1 MKEFFTKIFS
11 SLSEILRFSKIRTR
25 LFISLLILSFIPL
38 VITGII
44 AYSKSKASIHEKVS
58 AYSSENMKQIA
69 GNVDTAI
76 KKFEGYISDIAL
88 SLDVMDGIDLINSG
102 DKLAKVKATQDM
114 IKYLTA
120 KTVSWGSPLYE
131 IYVTEEHRVNSKPI
145 EDNIPG
151 EVYRSIVETT
161 KNSNGTIWTMVQD
174 NKGNYCLLVSSRI
187 LRFNTDEVIGVVTIV
202 VNPNEFSK
210 IFRDINI
217 GEGSSLFML
226 DTDGV
231 IIASGDDSLKVGSV
245 YDPVD
250 LTAQFDSE
258 QKPFD
263 YVLQNGK
270 NLVSYSRI
278 GTRNWYAV
286 STVPYTFLNEES
298 NDIRNV
304 IIIIAVLCLLVAL
317 LMSLVITRSI
327 SEPLKRLIRL
337 MSEAKA
343 GNLAINLQDRK
354 KDEISEVISHF
365 NSMVKNFRELL
376 TKVSI
381 SSDKVLTESDELAS
395 YAEKLS
401 TLSGQVAS
409 MMQQISSGAQDQAEG
424 VNVSVT
430 CMSKLDENIKLVE
443 DKMYSVYSAVS
454 DTKQLSENALVSVG
468 VLNEKADITRDAAG
482 QITENINELH
492 SFMQEIKK
500 ILKIITGISEQTNL
514 LSLNASIEAARAGAY
529 GYGFAVVAEEIKKL
543 ADQSKSS
550 SNMIH
555 EIITKIQNKTDQA
568 VKAAKN
574 SSIAISEQMEA
585 LRQTDESFK
594 LIHEAMEQ
602 MIAHIGEINSYIV
615 EVTRN
620 RIETLD
626 SMQNIS
632 AVIEESASAT
642 QEVSAASQEQMTGA
656 ESVFNLSG
664 SLRSMAYELK
674 KSVSY
679 FRID

>member
-1 MKEFFTKIFS
+1 MNKIFTKMFS

-381 SSDKVLTESDELAS
+381 SSDKVLAESDELAS

-574 SSIAISEQMEA
+574 SSIAISEQMAA

-602 MIAHIGEINSYIV
+602 MMAHIAEINSRIA

-679 FRID
+679 FKID

>member
-1 MKEFFTKIFS
+1 MKKVFTKIFN

-25 LFISLLILSFIPL
+25 LFISLMILSFIPL
-38 VITGII
+38 VVTGMI

-58 AYSSENMKQIA
+58 AYSSENMKQVA

-151 EVYRSIVETT
+151 DVYRSIVE
-161 KNSNGTIWTMVQD
+161 KARNSNGTIWNIVQD

-210 IFRDINI
+210 IFKDIKI
-217 GEGSSLFML
+217 GTGSSIFML

-231 IIASGDDSLKVGSV
+231 IIASGDDSLKVGSA
-245 YDPVD
+245 YEPLD
-250 LTAQFDSE
+250 LIRQFDSE

-263 YVLQNGK
+263 YVIKNGK

-304 IIIIAVLCLLVAL
+304 IIFIAILCLAVAL
-317 LMSLVITRSI
+317 LMSLVITLSI
-327 SEPLKRLIRL
+327 SEPLKRLINL
-337 MSEAKA
+337 MSEAKG

-354 KDEISEVISHF
+354 KDEISEVISNF

-381 SSDKVLTESDELAS
+381 SSDKVLAESDELAS
-395 YAEKLS
+395 YAGKLS
-401 TLSGQVAS
+401 TLSSQVAS

-443 DKMYSVYSAVS
+443 DKMYSVSSAIN
-454 DTKQLSENALVSVG
+454 DTKQLSENALLSVG

-550 SNMIH
+550 SYMIQD
-555 EIITKIQNKTDQA
+555 IIAKIQNKTDKA
-568 VKAAKN
+568 VNAAKN
-574 SSIAISEQMEA
+574 SSMAISEQMAA

-594 LIHEAMEQ
+594 LIHESMEQ
-602 MIAHIGEINSYIV
+602 MMAHIAEINSRIA

-642 QEVSAASQEQMTGA
+642 QEVSATSQEQMTGA

-664 SLRSMAYELK
+664 SLRSMAHELK
-674 KSVSY
+674 KSVNH
-679 FRID
+679 FKIN